1 MPDDKI
7 QREIEDILNRL
18 DAFVPE
24 EGVASRV
31 RRRSSGTASSFGR
44 TLLAPLAGLS
54 IRHVML
60 ASLALILAGFFAGRA
75 YPTFG
80 HWTLIAGVILFFTA
94 IVLSIFNRGA
104 APPATEKRWRG
115 QPMHLEGPT
124 LGDRL
129 RAWFNAK
136 RKPRY

>member
-31 RRRSSGTASSFGR
+31 RRRSSGTAQSLGR
-44 TLLAPLAGLS
+44 TLLAPLIRLS

-60 ASLALILAGFFAGRA
+60 AALALILAGFLTGRA
-75 YPTFG
+75 YPAFG

-94 IVLSIFNRGA
+94 IVLSLFNRGA
-104 APPATEKRWRG
+104 APPAMEKRWRG

-124 LGDRL
+124 LGERL
-129 RAWFNAK
+129 RAWFSSK
-136 RKPRY
+136 RTPR